1 MWVAC
6 YPQETA
12 MSDPNKTVFI
22 SYRRSTSKHL
32 ARSIFMDLR
41 EHGWDAFFDV
51 NTIDSGAFDHIIL
64 NQIGARAHFV
74 LVLSPG
80 ALERCAHE
88 DDWLRREIEEAIR
101 LKRNVVPIIEEGFS
115 FEQEL
120 DYLPQNL
127 HILSRYNALPL
138 VHFYFD
144 AAMEMLR
151 NRFLKAEPNILI
163 TPTPERELAAVR
175 ERLLEAEQ
183 PVIDTPTSAEEYV
196 QRGKA
201 RGDAGDLD
209 GAIADTTAAIRL
221 KPQLMDAYVQRG
233 RARLAKRQW
242 DYAIASFSEAIRIQ
256 PQAAEAYAHRGQARE
271 GKGDYRGALV
281 DYHKALEYGGVND
294 TVAERIEALE
304 RRG

>member
-1 MWVAC
+1 
-6 YPQETA
+6 

-80 ALERCAHE
+80 TLERCGHE

-101 LKRNVVPIIEEGFS
+101 LKRNVVPIVEEGFS
-115 FEQEL
+115 FEREL
-120 DYLPQNL
+120 EYLPQGL
-127 HILSRYNALPL
+127 HVLSRYNALPL
-138 VHFYFD
+138 VHYYFD
-144 AAMEMLR
+144 AAMDMLR
-151 NRFLKAEPNILI
+151 NRFLKAEPDIPI
-163 TPTPERELAAVR
+163 MPTPERDLPAVR
-175 ERLLEAEQ
+175 QRLLEAEQ
-183 PVIDTPTSAEEYV
+183 PVTPTSAEDYV

-221 KPQLMDAYVQRG
+221 NPQLTDAYVQRG
-233 RARLAKRQW
+233 LARLAKRQW

-256 PQAAEAYAHRGQARE
+256 PQRADAYAHRGQARE
-271 GKGDYRGALV
+271 GKGDYRGALA
-281 DYHKALEYGGVND
+281 DYHKALEYGGAND